1 MTKITIDKAL
11 EIVKNKNE
19 MRFSHVLGTYE
30 KAKEL
35 ANRYRINEYKAMMS
49 AILHDYAKN
58 ESLETMKKIIVDHL
72 DTNILKYNPIVYHGV
87 VGAYL
92 IQKEL
97 GIDDIDIINAVKYH
111 VTGHPEMNDI
121 AKIVYI
127 ADYTEKNRKLPEVE
141 FCRSLSQISLDLGV
155 LAVNDETI
163 RHLKE
168 SNKQNIHPL
177 TEATNHSFLKK
188 VGVRVYDAIR
198 DNYKSM

>member
-1 MTKITIDKAL
+1 MKQLTIEKAL

-19 MRFSHVLGTYE
+19 LRFQHVLGTYE

-35 ANRYRINEYKAMMS
+35 AKLYHINEYKTLIS

-58 ESLETMKKIIVDHL
+58 ESLDSMKKIISDYL
-72 DTNILKYNPIVYHGV
+72 DPNMLNYNPVVYHGV

-97 GIDDIDIINAVKYH
+97 KIDDMDIINAVKYH

-127 ADYTEKNRKLPEVE
+127 ADYTEKNRKQPSVE
-141 FCRSLSQISLDLGV
+141 YCRSLSKISLDLGV
-155 LAVNDETI
+155 LAVCDKTI
-163 RHLKE
+163 EYLKK
-168 SNKQNIHPL
+168 SNQPDIHPL
-177 TEATNHSFLKK
+177 AEATYQSFLKK
-188 VGVRVYDAIR
+188 VGVSVYDTFR
-198 DNYKSM
+198 NNYKGM